1 MHADRDFNT
10 DVELPPNEPDLAA
23 DLELGT
29 LLDAMA
35 DGDKFLYEI
44 ARHGLHTRLATP
56 AEVVYRQHVLA
67 DCVAQP
73 DVVRDLYE
81 LAVGAIDA
89 ERQVWGFL
97 FRASPD
103 TILYR
108 SRQVMELYVGSLRRL
123 ADLAAKHAADFRSE
137 GFARFFAMLAAEL
150 TDEYFAEMHER
161 LAELEFKRGTLM
173 SARLGTG
180 GKGTGYVLRRHQ
192 PVRSW
197 RDRLPGRSQ
206 EAYSFSIPE
215 RDEAASRALSEL
227 VSRAVNDTANAIAQ
241 SADHIKGFFQLLRA
255 ELAFYLG
262 CLNLREQLAARGQ
275 PVCYPVPAPMGAERL
290 AARGLYDASLALTLG
305 AEVTGNDIEAD
316 GRRLIMVTGANQGG
330 KSTFLRSVGQA
341 QLMLQ
346 AGMFAPAK
354 ALSGSL
360 CSGLFTHYKRE
371 EDAAME
377 RGKLDE
383 ELERMS
389 AVTDWIAPGG
399 LLLCNE
405 SFASTN
411 EREGSQIAR
420 EIIRAMT
427 EDGIRIVFVTH
438 MYDLAGGIRA
448 RDAARVL
455 FLRAERERDGNRT
468 HRLSEAAP
476 LPTSYGEDLYRQAFL
491 EPRAEV
497 AAAAALGPSG
507 VASCTVDST
516 R

>member
-1 MHADRDFNT
+1 VKVRLMHADRDIDL
-10 DVELPPNEPDLAA
+10 DVELPPHEHDLAA
-23 DLELGT
+23 DLELGA
-29 LLDAMA
+29 LLNAMA
-35 DGDKFLYEI
+35 AGDKFLYEI
-44 ARHGLHTRLATP
+44 ASQGLHASLESP

-73 DVVRDLYE
+73 GVVRDLYDLSVE
-81 LAVGAIDA
+81 AINA

-108 SRQVMELYVGSLRRL
+108 SRQVMELYLESLHRL

-137 GFARFFAMLAAEL
+137 GFTRFFTMLQTEL
-150 TDEYFAEMHER
+150 TDAYFAEMHER

-180 GKGTGYVLRRHQ
+180 GKGSGYVLRRHQ

-206 EAYSFSIPE
+206 DAYSFTVPD
-215 RDEAASRALSEL
+215 RDEAGARALSEL
-227 VSRAVNDTANAIAQ
+227 VSRAVNDTANAVAQ
-241 SADHIKGFFQLLRA
+241 SADHMKGFFELLRA

-262 CLNLREQLAARGQ
+262 CLNLRERLAAKGQ
-275 PVCYPVPAPMGAERL
+275 PVCYPVPAPMGADRFT
-290 AARGLYDASLALTLG
+290 ARGLYDASLALTLDDV
-305 AEVTGNDIEAD
+305 ATGNDIDAD
-316 GRRLIMVTGANQGG
+316 GRRLVIVTGANQGG

-346 AGMFAPAK
+346 AGMFGPAET
-354 ALSGSL
+354 LSGSV
-360 CSGLFTHYKRE
+360 CSGVFTHYKRE

-383 ELERMS
+383 ELARMS
-389 AVTDWIAPGG
+389 AITDWIAPGG

-427 EDGIRIVFVTH
+427 EDRIRIVFVTH
-438 MYDLAGGIRA
+438 MYDLAESIHA
-448 RDAARVL
+448 RDDARVL
-455 FLRAERERDGNRT
+455 FLRAERGDDGSRP

-476 LPTSYGEDLYRQAFL
+476 LPTSYGEDLYRQTFP
-491 EPRAEV
+491 EPRAE
-497 AAAAALGPSG
+497 ASASRAPGHSG
-507 VASCTVDST
+507 
-516 R
+516 

>member
-1 MHADRDFNT
+1 MKVLLMYTDRDFNP
-10 DVELPPNEPDLAA
+10 DVELPANEPDLAA
-23 DLELGT
+23 DLELGA
-29 LLDAMA
+29 LLDTMA
-35 DGDKFLYEI
+35 AGDKFLYEI
-44 ARHGLHTRLATP
+44 ARHGLHASLESP

-73 DVVRDLYE
+73 GVVRDVYD
-81 LAVGAIDA
+81 LAVEAISA

-97 FRASPD
+97 FHASPD

-108 SRQVMELYVGSLRRL
+108 SRQVMELYLGSLQRL
-123 ADLAAKHAADFRSE
+123 ADLAAKRAADFRSE
-137 GFARFFAMLAAEL
+137 GFTRFFTMIASEL
-150 TDEYFAEMHER
+150 TDDYFDEMRER
-161 LAELEFKRGTLM
+161 LTELQFKRGTLM

-206 EAYSFSIPE
+206 EAYSFTIPD
-215 RDEAASRALSEL
+215 RDEAGSRALSEL
-227 VSRAVNDTANAIAQ
+227 VSRAVNDTANSVAQ

-255 ELAFYLG
+255 EMAFYLG
-262 CLNLREQLAARGQ
+262 CLNLRERLVGRGQ
-275 PVCYPVPAPMGAERL
+275 PVCYPVPAAMGGDRFT
-290 AARGLYDASLALTLG
+290 ARSLYDASLALTLDG
-305 AEVTGNDIEAD
+305 TVTGNDVDAD
-316 GRRLIMVTGANQGG
+316 GRGLIMITGANQGG

-346 AGMFAPAK
+346 AGMFAPAE
-354 ALSGSL
+354 ALSGSV

-371 EDAAME
+371 EDATME

-383 ELERMS
+383 ELHRMS
-389 AVTDWIAPGG
+389 AIANWIAPGG

-420 EIIRAMT
+420 EIIRALT

-438 MYDLAGGIRA
+438 MYDLAESIHV
-448 RDAARVL
+448 RDDSRVL
-455 FLRAERERDGNRT
+455 FLRAQREHDGIRT
-468 HRLSEAAP
+468 HRLCEAAP
-476 LPTSYGEDLYRQAFL
+476 LPTSYGEDLYRQTF
-491 EPRAEV
+491 PQPHAE
-497 AAAAALGPSG
+497 AAAAGTPGPSG
-507 VASCTVDST
+507 
-516 R
+516 